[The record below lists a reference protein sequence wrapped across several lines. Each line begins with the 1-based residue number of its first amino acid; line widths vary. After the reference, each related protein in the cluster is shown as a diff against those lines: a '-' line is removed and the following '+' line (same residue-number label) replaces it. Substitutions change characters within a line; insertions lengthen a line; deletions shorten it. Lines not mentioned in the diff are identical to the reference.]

1 MSSQYL
7 LDGTARSRPGK
18 LSLALGLSALLHVIL
33 GILIVFDV
41 AGIGG
46 GFGLGV
52 GPGFGMGTGGGVGLG
67 KEKRRQIFSLEDL
80 PKPVP
85 PQDPKRDDEVK
96 DLVVARTPEAV
107 VIPQQAKP
115 RAVSTTPV
123 VQFARP
129 VRPIAAG
136 TDLGARFASAG
147 ASASRSTAPSAST
160 SAACARSASTWRSWS
175 TPPAACRTSSTT

>member
-1 MSSQYL
+1 MSSRDLL
-7 LDGTARSRPGK
+7 LDGTARSRPGR
-18 LSLALGLSALLHVIL
+18 LGLAMGASVFLHALVLL
-33 GILIVFDV
+33 LIIFDV

-67 KEKRRQIFSLEDL
+67 KERRRQIFSLEDL

-85 PQDPKRDDEVK
+85 PQDPKHDDEVK

-115 RAVSTTPV
+115 RAVTTSPV
-123 VQFARP
+123 VQF
-129 VRPIAAG
+129 
-136 TDLGARFASAG
+136 
-147 ASASRSTAPSAST
+147 
-160 SAACARSASTWRSWS
+160 
-175 TPPAACRTSSTT
+175 

>member
-7 LDGTARSRPGK
+7 LDGSARSRPGR
-18 LSLALGLSALLHVIL
+18 LGLALGVSALLHVIL
-33 GILIVFDV
+33 AILIVFDV

-46 GFGLGV
+46 GLGLGV

-115 RAVSTTPV
+115 RAVSTTP
-123 VQFARP
+123 
-129 VRPIAAG
+129 
-136 TDLGARFASAG
+136 
-147 ASASRSTAPSAST
+147 
-160 SAACARSASTWRSWS
+160 
-175 TPPAACRTSSTT
+175 